1 MFGISEIVSGTSM
14 QSVILNHGCALS
26 RLRCA
31 THGCAL
37 SRLRCATHGCALSR
51 LRSATD
57 GCALSRLRSVR
68 ARLESALGERI
79 SSPFTD
85 LDRRV
90 FESVPTGIASLDALT
105 GGLPRGAITEIF
117 GPPSSGRT
125 STMVSILAEAIARD
139 EVCALVDGNDAF
151 DPKSAA
157 SAGLEL
163 NRLLWV
169 RCHKLDQVLKST
181 DLLLQG
187 GGFGR
192 VVMDLTDLPLSHM
205 RSIPLASWFRFQRT
219 IEKTPTVLLVV
230 SSESVVQSAAAL
242 VLRME
247 MRAAEWSTVLNG
259 LNLNVEVIRSRR
271 RMGARGRGGCPQSYV
286 RVHLHSQCIW

>member
-1 MFGISEIVSGTSM
+1 MFGINEIVSGTSM
-14 QSVILNHGCALS
+14 QSAIL
-26 RLRCA
+26 
-31 THGCAL
+31 TD
-37 SRLRCATHGCALSR
+37 GCALSR

-57 GCALSRLRSVR
+57 GCALSRLRSATDGCALSRLRSAR

-151 DPKSAA
+151 DPKSAE
-157 SAGLEL
+157 SAGVEL

-205 RSIPLASWFRFQRT
+205 RSVPLASWFRFQRT

-230 SSESVVQSAAAL
+230 SPESVVQSAAAL

-271 RMGARGRGGCPQSYV
+271 RMGAAPGRGGCPQSYV
-286 RVHLHSQCIW
+286 RVHLHSQGIW

>member
-1 MFGISEIVSGTSM
+1 M
-14 QSVILNHGCALS
+14 QSVL
-26 RLRCA
+26 
-31 THGCAL
+31 
-37 SRLRCATHGCALSR
+37 
-51 LRSATD
+51 
-57 GCALSRLRSVR
+57 R

-79 SSPFTD
+79 PSPFTD
-85 LDRRV
+85 LDRCV
-90 FESVPTGIASLDALT
+90 CESVPTGIAPLDTLT

-117 GPPSSGRT
+117 GPRSSGRT
-125 STMVSILAEAIARD
+125 SAMVSILTEATVNG

-157 SAGLEL
+157 AAGLEL

-192 VVMDLTDLPLSHM
+192 VVMDMTGLPLPHV

-219 IEKTPTVLLVV
+219 IEKTPTVLVV
-230 SSESVVQSAAAL
+230 MSSESVVKSAAAL

-247 MRAAEWSTVLNG
+247 MRGTEWSTILNG
-259 LNLNVEVIRSRR
+259 LNLNVEVVRSRR
-271 RMGARGRGGCPQSYV
+271 ARP
-286 RVHLHSQCIW
+286 

>member
-1 MFGISEIVSGTSM
+1 M
-14 QSVILNHGCALS
+14 QSVIL
-26 RLRCA
+26 
-31 THGCAL
+31 
-37 SRLRCATHGCALSR
+37 
-51 LRSATD
+51 
-57 GCALSRLRSVR
+57 R

-90 FESVPTGIASLDALT
+90 FESVPTGIAPLDALT

-117 GPPSSGRT
+117 GPASSGRT
-125 STMVSILAEAIARD
+125 SAMVSILAEAIAND

-157 SAGLEL
+157 AAGVEL
-163 NRLLWV
+163 KRLLWV

-192 VVMDLTDLPLSHM
+192 VVMDLTDLPLSQV
-205 RSIPLASWFRFQRT
+205 RSISLASWFRFQRT
-219 IEKTPTVLLVV
+219 IEKTPTVLLVM
-230 SSESVVQSAAAL
+230 SPQSVVKSAAAL
-242 VLRME
+242 VLQME
-247 MRAAEWSTVLNG
+247 MR
-259 LNLNVEVIRSRR
+259 RR
-271 RMGARGRGGCPQSYV
+271 RMV
-286 RVHLHSQCIW
+286 RRFEWLEFEY

>member
-1 MFGISEIVSGTSM
+1 M
-14 QSVILNHGCALS
+14 QSVTL
-26 RLRCA
+26 
-31 THGCAL
+31 
-37 SRLRCATHGCALSR
+37 
-51 LRSATD
+51 
-57 GCALSRLRSVR
+57 R
-68 ARLESALGERI
+68 ARLESAFGERI
-79 SSPFTD
+79 PSPFTD

-90 FESVPTGIASLDALT
+90 FEGVPTGIPPLDAWI

-125 STMVSILAEAIARD
+125 STMVSILAEAIAEG

-151 DPKSAA
+151 DPASAA
-157 SAGLEL
+157 ASGVEL
-163 NRLLWV
+163 KRLLWV

-192 VVMDLTDLPLSHM
+192 VVMDLTDLPFSHV

-230 SSESVVQSAAAL
+230 SPESVVQSAAAL

-247 MRAAEWSTVLNG
+247 MRATEWSTVLNG
-259 LNLNVEVIRSRR
+259 VNLKVEVIRSRR
-271 RMGARGRGGCPQSYV
+271 RMGAAPTSPQFRGRGGCPQSYV